1 MAGITLA
8 QLMQVTKDPMKKYI
22 GMQLLRESK
31 LLNILPFENVSGL
44 NVKAYWWKKLP
55 TGAGFRSMNEGYDSY
70 EDGQLGDG
78 NESVY
83 GFGGDV
89 TYDGILEQI
98 KDVIGDPVRMQVDAR
113 LQSMAI
119 TWNNHFINGDVAT
132 EPKGFNGLKKRVAAM
147 DTRQTIW
154 AAGSSAAPM
163 DPTGSAALARRWFNM
178 FNKAIRYTNQGNV
191 SAILMNENMQIG
203 VGIILSYIQGVG
215 NYLAVTKDQ
224 YGREEVSYKG
234 IPFVDPGL
242 MQDQTTEIIPET
254 EVAGDG
260 GTDSTSIY
268 FCSFNTKDGVYG
280 IQLNQFK
287 AYDPLNGGEMESKPA
302 KLRRIDWW
310 NGIASFG
317 RHGITRIRNI
327 ERLADWTE
335 GV

>member
-8 QLMQVTKDPMKKYI
+8 QLMQVEKEPMKKFI

-44 NVKAYWWKKLP
+44 NVQAYWWEKLP
-55 TGAGFRSMNEGYDSY
+55 TGGAFRSMNEGYSSY

-78 NESVY
+78 SESVY
-83 GFGGDV
+83 GFGGDLTFDTV
-89 TYDGILEQI
+89 LESI

-119 TWNNHFINGDVAT
+119 TWNNYFINGDVAT
-132 EPKGFNGLKKRVAAM
+132 DPKGFNGLKKRVAAM
-147 DTRQTIW
+147 DTRQTIY
-154 AAGSSAAPM
+154 AAASNAAPM
-163 DPTGSAALARRWFNM
+163 DPTGSSALARRWFNM
-178 FNKAIRYTNQGNV
+178 FNKAIRYTNKGDV
-191 SAILMNENMQIG
+191 SAIIMNENMIIG
-203 VGIILSYIQGVG
+203 HSIVLSYIQGAG
-215 NYLAVTKDQ
+215 NYLSVTKDQ

-234 IPFVDPGL
+234 IPMIDPGL
-242 MQDQTTEIIPET
+242 LADQTTEIITES
-254 EVAGDG
+254 EVAGDA

-268 FCSFNTKDGVYG
+268 FTSFNTQNGVYG

-302 KLRRIDWW
+302 KLRRVDWW